1 MSRIRNWKPH
11 IFYVGDESPAKS
23 FARGCCNSAL
33 LNTTW
38 PWKMPHMHTLAE
50 LIHRLMEGK
59 EFLDNR
65 DGTDRDT
72 FQNKALESFTLPISK
87 LYEFLDEENFK
98 TAHA

>member
-1 MSRIRNWKPH
+1 
-11 IFYVGDESPAKS
+11 
-23 FARGCCNSAL
+23 
-33 LNTTW
+33 
-38 PWKMPHMHTLAE
+38 MPHMHTLAE